1 MRQARIRR
9 RRPRIRQAD
18 QAPDDFAVILDELDF
33 VKARLARMADRAPLS
48 RMLLARLRQ
57 RLGADRG
64 SRVDTDPVGVTA
76 ADWPRSV
83 TKMGFRAAPKATPS
97 TGLFQQI
104 GTGLE

>member
-1 MRQARIRR
+1 MPPQTAGAIG
-9 RRPRIRQAD
+9 
-18 QAPDDFAVILDELDF
+18 ELDF

-64 SRVDTDPVGVTA
+64 SRADTDPVGVTT